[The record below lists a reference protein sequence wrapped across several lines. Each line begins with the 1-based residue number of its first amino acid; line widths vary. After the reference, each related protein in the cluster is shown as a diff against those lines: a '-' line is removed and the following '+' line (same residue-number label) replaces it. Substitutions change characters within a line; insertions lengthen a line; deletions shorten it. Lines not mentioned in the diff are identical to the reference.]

1 MGEAVGE
8 EQDKERVMKGDDVNE
23 REVWKQRFISPNPV
37 SREGGGDER
46 RRGGGLDETRGA
58 GGLICEEKT
67 DLTSRFFK
75 YR

>member
-37 SREGGGDER
+37 SREGGGETKGE
-46 RRGGGLDETRGA
+46 GGEV
-58 GGLICEEKT
+58 
-67 DLTSRFFK
+67 
-75 YR
+75 

>member
-37 SREGGGDER
+37 SREGGGR
-46 RRGGGLDETRGA
+46 RKEKRGRFRRNTRGWRV
-58 GGLICEEKT
+58 
-67 DLTSRFFK
+67 DM
-75 YR
+75 

>member
-37 SREGGGDER
+37 SREGGGGETKGE
-46 RRGGGLDETRGA
+46 GGEV
-58 GGLICEEKT
+58 
-67 DLTSRFFK
+67 
-75 YR
+75 

>member
-37 SREGGGDER
+37 SREGGGGGR
-46 RRGGGLDETRGA
+46 RKEKGGRFRRNTRGWRV
-58 GGLICEEKT
+58 
-67 DLTSRFFK
+67 DM
-75 YR
+75 